1 MGTRD
6 RAWKK
11 LITCCAVNRVDVR
24 SDLIGGDYSTAVE
37 IMDPGDAL
45 QGL

>member
-1 MGTRD
+1 MGIRD

-24 SDLIGGDYSTAVE
+24 SDLIGNDYSAAVE
-37 IMDPGDAL
+37 MTDPDGAL
-45 QGL
+45 RGL